1 MLGGAKTW
9 KLPTDVQALKILFIM
24 LDLSKLSLNS
34 ETKGKKSQQ
43 SNSHTSFQET
53 RAYAWPIAVVARYVA
68 VAMELPQYAT
78 LFQNAEINGMILI
91 STDSLRHINSMT
103 IKLQHEL
110 HGLKILSHA
119 KQLRDRFK
127 FILIL
132 LTTLTITILYNTMSE
147 IFLCSIKEIVN
158 ILSQGIG
165 TFRSV
170 CHSHRKEHRSYKLIK
185 RLELHSC
192 SELASLRILLRHSRR
207 TTCHHVSFAVSP
219 WPCHRLLWRIA
230 SAPCTCAMPGH
241 AR

>member
-1 MLGGAKTW
+1 MISRKSNVRRSQDVKVADRRSSTEDSLNHLLSGGA
-9 KLPTDVQALKILFIM
+9 V

-53 RAYAWPIAVVARYVA
+53 RAYTWPIAVVARYVA

-91 STDSLRHINSMT
+91 SIDSLRHINSMT

-127 FILIL
+127 FILL

-147 IFLCSIKEIVN
+147 IFLCIKENVN

-170 CHSHRKEHRSYKLIK
+170 CHSHRKEHRSFKLIK

-192 SELASLRILLRHSRR
+192 SELASLRILLRRSRR
-207 TTCHHVSFAVSP
+207 TSCHH
-219 WPCHRLLWRIA
+219 
-230 SAPCTCAMPGH
+230 
-241 AR
+241 

>member
-1 MLGGAKTW
+1 MWL
-9 KLPTDVQALKILFIM
+9 LRCSYRNV
-24 LDLSKLSLNS
+24 S
-34 ETKGKKSQQ
+34 
-43 SNSHTSFQET
+43 
-53 RAYAWPIAVVARYVA
+53 
-68 VAMELPQYAT
+68 
-78 LFQNAEINGMILI
+78 NAEINGMILI
-91 STDSLRHINSMT
+91 SIDSLRYINSMT

-127 FILIL
+127 FILL

-147 IFLCSIKEIVN
+147 IFLCIIKENVN

-170 CHSHRKEHRSYKLIK
+170 CHSHRKEHRSFKLIK

-207 TTCHHVSFAVSP
+207 TSCHH
-219 WPCHRLLWRIA
+219 
-230 SAPCTCAMPGH
+230 
-241 AR
+241 